1 MWAYRR
7 VGAWARRHARRGR
20 VALLR
25 DRRCKFGKF
34 SFADYAAQLFILDC
48 PIVDAFRTCNDGR
61 AGAQPYPVTCA
72 DTPTRL
78 RGGLD
83 ASSCHRFP
91 ERVNNLIHD
100 CVERF
105 ARVNDDRVLRF
116 LERGKLAFHQFL
128 REKMG

>member
-1 MWAYRR
+1 MTDKQHRERGVSSEGREFFGIGVWAYRR

-78 RGGLD
+78 RG
-83 ASSCHRFP
+83 
-91 ERVNNLIHD
+91 
-100 CVERF
+100 
-105 ARVNDDRVLRF
+105 
-116 LERGKLAFHQFL
+116 
-128 REKMG
+128 